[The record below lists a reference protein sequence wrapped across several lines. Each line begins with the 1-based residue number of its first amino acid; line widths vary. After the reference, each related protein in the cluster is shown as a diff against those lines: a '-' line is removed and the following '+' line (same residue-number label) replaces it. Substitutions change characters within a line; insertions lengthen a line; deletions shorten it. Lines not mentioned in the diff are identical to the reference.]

1 MNPESSRRS
10 FLRKASAAVGFT
22 ALGGVHLL
30 HGQSNPARKLVVGI
44 MGCNNRGMDHIA
56 SFLSVPDIEI
66 AYICDVDSKVVEK
79 GLAAVAKRQARVPEG
94 VADIRRVLDDKEVD
108 AITVAAPDHWHAP
121 ATILA
126 CAAGKHVYVEK
137 PGSHN
142 AHEAGLIVAAARKYK
157 RHVQMG
163 NQRRSWR
170 WVREAIAAV
179 QGGEIGKVFFAR
191 AWYTSRRPSIGRGK
205 PAPVPEGLNYTLWQ
219 GPAPE
224 RPYLDNLIP
233 YHWHW
238 RWHWGTSELGNN
250 AVHGL
255 DLARWGL
262 GVDYPLRVTCGGN
275 RYHFQDDWE
284 MPDVCVG
291 TYDFG
296 HCAIVFESQSCDP
309 GGFEGLTFG
318 VSFFGEKGVLQI
330 GNGSYKVFDLSNKL
344 VRTGL
349 GERDDSLHFG
359 NFADAIRDG
368 KPLNSEIE
376 EGQKATMLAHL
387 GNIAWRSGRTIDF
400 DPVKRGI
407 KGDRKAAAYWHREY
421 RRGWEPK
428 V

>member
-1 MNPESSRRS
+1 M
-10 FLRKASAAVGFT
+10 
-22 ALGGVHLL
+22 
-30 HGQSNPARKLVVGI
+30 
-44 MGCNNRGMDHIA
+44 
-56 SFLSVPDIEI
+56 
-66 AYICDVDSKVVEK
+66 
-79 GLAAVAKRQARVPEG
+79 
-94 VADIRRVLDDKEVD
+94 
-108 AITVAAPDHWHAP
+108 
-121 ATILA
+121 
-126 CAAGKHVYVEK
+126 
-137 PGSHN
+137 
-142 AHEAGLIVAAARKYK
+142 
-157 RHVQMG
+157 
-163 NQRRSWR
+163 
-170 WVREAIAAV
+170 
-179 QGGEIGKVFFAR
+179 
-191 AWYTSRRPSIGRGK
+191 
-205 PAPVPEGLNYTLWQ
+205 
-219 GPAPE
+219 
-224 RPYLDNLIP
+224 DNLIP
-233 YHWHW
+233 YNWHW

-262 GVDYPLRVTCGGN
+262 GVDFPLRVTCGGN
-275 RYHFQDDWE
+275 RYHFEDDWE

-421 RRGWEPK
+421 RRGWQHK